1 MLRGQ
6 DEKLDRPGE
15 FLDMSRYEYIL
26 SLARYNIAEVA
37 AEYYSNP

>member
-6 DEKLDRPGE
+6 DEKSDRHRE
-15 FLDMSRYEYIL
+15 FHMSRYEYIL
-26 SLARYNIAEVA
+26 SLVRYNIAKVA